1 MKNILIAINAEKL
14 NISDVD
20 FGCQMATLSG
30 SRLTGIFLENHSVSE
45 VPALKTVFGMPYV
58 ETIVASDIPEYDK
71 RMAILEENIRLF
83 NEICTKRGV
92 QHSIHLDKS
101 IPLKEIKLESR
112 FADLLVINSA
122 IHFDGE
128 PEGELSA
135 FASDILAE
143 SECPVVVSPTNFTRI
158 EEIVFTY
165 DGSAAAAF
173 AIRQFANIF
182 PELDEEKITVVQ
194 VNEPTGDVDEQNLK
208 QYLRMH
214 YSNVSFHMLDG
225 DTNHELIKFLFNRTK
240 ALVVMGAYSRSK
252 LSRAFFPSTAEKLIK
267 GLSLPIFI
275 AHP

>member
-30 SRLTGIFLENHSVSE
+30 SRLTGIFLENQSVSA
-45 VPALKTVFGMPYV
+45 VTAL
-58 ETIVASDIPEYDK
+58 
-71 RMAILEENIRLF
+71 
-83 NEICTKRGV
+83 NE
-92 QHSIHLDKS
+92 H
-101 IPLKEIKLESR
+101 
-112 FADLLVINSA
+112 A
-122 IHFDGE
+122 
-128 PEGELSA
+128 
-135 FASDILAE
+135 
-143 SECPVVVSPTNFTRI
+143 
-158 EEIVFTY
+158 
-165 DGSAAAAF
+165 
-173 AIRQFANIF
+173 
-182 PELDEEKITVVQ
+182 
-194 VNEPTGDVDEQNLK
+194 GDVDEQNLK

-214 YSNVSFHMLDG
+214 YSNVNFHMLDG